1 MNIIINFNKIKVDN
15 VLVYDINDRWL
26 AFNKNIKQKDKLLN
40 FAKNNRLFI
49 IETSNSEIIKID
61 KIYYITE
68 TSSSNRIYL
77 YGEFSI
83 LLKQSKKD
91 NFNYREIISDNSEN
105 IIYENN

>member
-26 AFNKNIKQKDKLLN
+26 AFNNNIKQKDKILD
-40 FAKNNRLFI
+40 FVKNNHLFI
-49 IETSNSEIIKID
+49 IETSNSEIIKIN

-68 TSSSNRIYL
+68 TLSSNRIYL

-83 LLKQSKKD
+83 LLKQSKKN
-91 NFNYREIISDNSEN
+91 NFNYRGVISNYSEE